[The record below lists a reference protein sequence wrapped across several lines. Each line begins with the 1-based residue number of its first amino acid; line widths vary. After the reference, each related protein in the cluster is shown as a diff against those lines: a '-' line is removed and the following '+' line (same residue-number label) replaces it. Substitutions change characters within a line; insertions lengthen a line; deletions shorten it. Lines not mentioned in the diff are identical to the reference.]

1 MCKMKLRLRII
12 EYQLFEALQVPG
24 AELLTLYF
32 NHFGLSLNLI
42 YINKLWQYVV

>member
-24 AELLTLYF
+24 ADTKPIQYYPMKR
-32 NHFGLSLNLI
+32 I
-42 YINKLWQYVV
+42 YIINY